1 MDRYKGGILSVWK
14 AQGQSATARVPR
26 TQNSDTQAT
35 NDEILKACIH
45 FGHYLL
51 WSKIYEGGGGGGG
64 SEGQHIAQ
72 ERFKFTI
79 TGTTVSWDKLMRK
92 GF

>member
-1 MDRYKGGILSVWK
+1 MK
-14 AQGQSATARVPR
+14 A
-26 TQNSDTQAT
+26 
-35 NDEILKACIH
+35 E
-45 FGHYLL
+45 
-51 WSKIYEGGGGGGG
+51 GGGG